1 MGFVLRDYPGQR
13 GPARRV
19 LFPDQAKEEA
29 MTPELTSL
37 TWVAALSAIMWIP
50 YVVNALVVR
59 GIADAVGYPK
69 DPKPLAPWAQ
79 RMKAA
84 HYNSVENLVVFAS
97 LVLVAHAAG
106 ISNATTVLVCQVYF
120 WARVVHLV
128 AYTLGI
134 PWVRTFAFA
143 AGWICCVALIVELV

>member
-1 MGFVLRDYPGQR
+1 
-13 GPARRV
+13 
-19 LFPDQAKEEA
+19 

-37 TWVAALSAIMWIP
+37 TWVAALLAIMWIP
-50 YVVNALVVR
+50 YILNAIMVR
-59 GIADAVGYPK
+59 GLIDAVGYPE

-84 HYNSVENLVVFAS
+84 HYNSVENLVLFAT

-106 ISNATTVLVCQVYF
+106 VSNATTVLVCQIYF

-128 AYTLGI
+128 SYTLGI
-134 PWVRTFAFA
+134 PWVRTLSFV
-143 AGWICCVALIVELV
+143 AGWISCVVLLLELL

>member
-1 MGFVLRDYPGQR
+1 
-13 GPARRV
+13 
-19 LFPDQAKEEA
+19 
-29 MTPELTSL
+29 MTPELMSL

-50 YVVNALVVR
+50 YILNAIAVR
-59 GIADAVGYPK
+59 GIADAVGYPEN
-69 DPKPLAPWAQ
+69 PKPLAPWAQ

-84 HYNSVENLVVFAS
+84 HYNSVENLVLFAT

-106 ISNATTVLVCQVYF
+106 ISTATTVLVCQVYF

-134 PWVRTFAFA
+134 PWVRTLAFA
-143 AGWICCVALIVELV
+143 AGWISCVALIIELI

>member
-1 MGFVLRDYPGQR
+1 
-13 GPARRV
+13 
-19 LFPDQAKEEA
+19 

-50 YVVNALVVR
+50 YILNTIAVR

-69 DPKPLAPWAQ
+69 EPKPLAPWAQ

-84 HYNSVENLVVFAS
+84 HYNSVENLVLFAT
-97 LVLVAHAAG
+97 LVLVANAVG
-106 ISNATTVLVCQVYF
+106 ISNTTTVLVCQVYF

-134 PWVRTFAFA
+134 PWVRTLAFA
-143 AGWICCVALIVELV
+143 TGWAACFAIGLSVLGVIQ